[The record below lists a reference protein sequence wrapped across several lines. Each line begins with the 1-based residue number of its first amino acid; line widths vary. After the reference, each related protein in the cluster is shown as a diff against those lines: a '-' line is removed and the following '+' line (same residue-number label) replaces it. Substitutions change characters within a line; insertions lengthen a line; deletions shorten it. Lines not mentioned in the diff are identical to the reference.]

1 MPNTGFLGWAYIS
14 GSEVAVSSGVADKQ
28 VLFMSGT
35 DVISGSSNFQYNYS
49 NNTLSVDTV
58 DVVSEIGGDFDFPDD
73 PTFSGFPTF
82 NGSGV
87 TFETDLTISGSIVQ
101 GVGSTEITNV
111 FITDLLSL
119 GGSGGSYYSGEVL
132 DPYPF
137 PPFPFSVQA
146 GYVYYFDSVG
156 PPAPLTAS
164 VTGSGIRNF
173 LIIPLGDDFSSG
185 SLYRGFLNYDTLGTS
200 LKNAVLSSSSG
211 TGSLTPFVQ
220 IFADPIR
227 PGGITTVV
235 PSTAGHTVR
244 CLGHSVGTGS
254 IYFNASPDFIEL

>member
-14 GSEVAVSSGVADKQ
+14 GSEVAVDSGVADKQ

-58 DVVSEIGGDFDFPDD
+58 NVVSGISGNFDFPDG
-73 PTFSGFPTF
+73 PTFSGSPTF
-82 NGSGV
+82 NGPGV
-87 TFETDLTISGSIVQ
+87 AIKTDLTISGSIVQ
-101 GVGSTEITNV
+101 GVGSTEIANV

-119 GGSGGSYYSGEVL
+119 GGPGLSYYSGEVL
-132 DPYPF
+132 DPF
-137 PPFPFSVQA
+137 PTPLSVQA
-146 GYVYYFDSVG
+146 GYIYYFDSG
-156 PPAPLTAS
+156 APPAPLTAS
-164 VTGSGIRNF
+164 VTGSGIGNF
-173 LIIPLGDDFSSG
+173 LIIPLGNDISSG
-185 SLYRGFLNYDTLGTS
+185 ALYRGFLNYDTLGTS
-200 LKNAVLSSSSG
+200 VKNAVLSSSSG

-220 IFADPIR
+220 IFADPTR

-254 IYFNASPDFIEL
+254 IYFNPSPDFIEL